1 MEQSPPGTPFIV
13 LSLLTRSIE
22 ALGSAA
28 FLTSGRAIAS
38 NIFPDNVAMIYVSKC
53 ICLSDSL
60 SIDLLRNICYFPISG
75 LCFINFQGPNSHN
88 ALASVAIWLRFHIGL
103 VKFSAVFIKIS

>member
-13 LSLLTRSIE
+13 LSLLTRCIE

-38 NIFPDNVAMIYVSKC
+38 NIFPDNVAMIYVSK
-53 ICLSDSL
+53 
-60 SIDLLRNICYFPISG
+60 
-75 LCFINFQGPNSHN
+75 INFQGPYSHN

-103 VKFSAVFIKIS
+103 VKCSAVFIKIS